1 MTPRVQGLL
10 DDWSKHPLGTA
21 DAGKM
26 QQACEVRMTH
36 HQELF
41 NFYAVKSD
49 ARLKFLTAQR
59 DQRMMDQEVNRILK
73 LDRPIAFGDGSDG
86 FSPNGKPGGPVKRF
100 MGHLQ
105 RKGGR
110 VIVVDEYKTSKCCW
124 QCGEET
130 VPFRTKHEPTA
141 HRKWRER
148 MAERG
153 EPVDRASSFQIH
165 GLRTCKLCRKT
176 LNKDVNAALNM
187 ATVGVCQVFGEKH
200 PFRRCGANTDE

>member
-21 DAGKM
+21 DADKM

-73 LDRPIAFGDGSDG
+73 LDRLWWMSTRLQSVVGSAEKRPFPSG
-86 FSPNGKPGGPVKRF
+86 RSTSRRLTGSGGKGWPSEASRSIGQAASRF
-100 MGHLQ
+100 MG
-105 RKGGR
+105 
-110 VIVVDEYKTSKCCW
+110 C
-124 QCGEET
+124 
-130 VPFRTKHEPTA
+130 A
-141 HRKWRER
+141 H
-148 MAERG
+148 
-153 EPVDRASSFQIH
+153 
-165 GLRTCKLCRKT
+165 
-176 LNKDVNAALNM
+176 VNCAAR
-187 ATVGVCQVFGEKH
+187 H
-200 PFRRCGANTDE
+200 

>member
-1 MTPRVQGLL
+1 MTHWYAKTLRTHANKVRAKRMTPRVQGLL

-21 DAGKM
+21 DADKM

-100 MGHLQ
+100 MRL
-105 RKGGR
+105 
-110 VIVVDEYKTSKCCW
+110 SL
-124 QCGEET
+124 
-130 VPFRTKHEPTA
+130 
-141 HRKWRER
+141 
-148 MAERG
+148 
-153 EPVDRASSFQIH
+153 IH
-165 GLRTCKLCRKT
+165 I
-176 LNKDVNAALNM
+176 
-187 ATVGVCQVFGEKH
+187 
-200 PFRRCGANTDE
+200 

>member
-21 DAGKM
+21 DAARM
-26 QQACEVRMTH
+26 QQACEVRMKH

-59 DQRMMDQEVNRILK
+59 DQRMMDREVNRILK

-100 MGHLQ
+100 MRHLQ

-110 VIVVDEYKTSKCCW
+110 VVQDFKVLLAVRRRDRSLQDEARADGSQEVEGKDGRARQAGLPAKQLRDSW
-124 QCGEET
+124 
-130 VPFRTKHEPTA
+130 VA
-141 HRKWRER
+141 H
-148 MAERG
+148 M
-153 EPVDRASSFQIH
+153 
-165 GLRTCKLCRKT
+165 
-176 LNKDVNAALNM
+176 
-187 ATVGVCQVFGEKH
+187 
-200 PFRRCGANTDE
+200 